1 MHVKLNKSD
10 FFGNVRIK
18 NSENLCI
25 FPPERV
31 TCARNNTC
39 HQSYHS
45 LQPDRTAGRIGYIY
59 HRCAILLV
67 PGIANTTSP
76 LQCTGIPRAQER
88 HQEEVW
94 TGIVASARVC
104 HRI

>member
-1 MHVKLNKSD
+1 MHVKLNQSD
-10 FFGNVRIK
+10 FFGNVGIK
-18 NSENLCI
+18 PPRTSI
-25 FPPERV
+25 FFPPARV
-31 TCARNNTC
+31 TCARINTC
-39 HQSYHS
+39 HQSHHS

-59 HRCAILLV
+59 RRCAILVV
-67 PGIANTTSP
+67 PGIANTTSA

-94 TGIVASARVC
+94 TGIVSSARVC